1 MKTLKGKKKRKKKI
15 EHQNVFL
22 QEKLRN
28 PHKQHMSKNKKK
40 PESQKRKKNENFYYN
55 ITCFNVPRTTQ
66 YKYVYISFIQKM
78 NRKRKKKKE

>member
-1 MKTLKGKKKRKKKI
+1 
-15 EHQNVFL
+15 
-22 QEKLRN
+22 
-28 PHKQHMSKNKKK
+28 MSKNKKK

-78 NRKRKKKKE
+78 NRKRKKKKKIIMDEQRGKKTKEKIFALAK